1 MNVIKE
7 IGRAALVLVLAVA
20 AGRAEAGLMLVDQ
33 QYGTA
38 TGNEAD
44 SVFLNPSIGQS
55 FTPTLTGIDFATFRV
70 TDFGGEP
77 GSYDV
82 EVHAGINGA
91 LLGTS
96 APTALP
102 AGFGG
107 SPSFT
112 GASVEFDFASTVAL
126 TPGSLYSLIVVRTD
140 SSSNFA
146 LLGNFFGEGTYAGGD
161 AITKGTIQSGDDYF
175 FSEGISSAAADVPEI
190 VAGSAI
196 SALTLL
202 GCGVAMLRGRRKR
215 ASV

>member
-38 TGNEAD
+38 TGNEED
-44 SVFLNPSIGQS
+44 SIFINPPIGQS

-70 TDFGGEP
+70 TDFGSGA

-96 APTALP
+96 APTSLP

-107 SPSFT
+107 FGFA

-146 LLGNFFGEGTYAGGD
+146 LLGNFLAGTYAGGD
-161 AITKGTIQSGDDYF
+161 AITNGTIQSDGDYF

-215 ASV
+215 APV